1 MLIYSHDGVD
11 EVKYIEGI
19 PVAEETKYLDIGI
32 TSKQNMFREQRKSMM
47 KKAQKMAN
55 MTYGAISKSWNK
67 VMIGKTFW
75 KNIALSWILYGVNVI
90 TLTEKEISQLQV
102 IENGVYRRIL
112 GAPRYAPNFTLRG
125 GN

>member
-1 MLIYSHDGVD
+1 M
-11 EVKYIEGI
+11 
-19 PVAEETKYLDIGI
+19 AEETKYLDIGI

-75 KNIALSWILYGVNVI
+75 KNIALSWILHGPNVI
-90 TLTEKEISQLQV
+90 TLTEKEISQIQV
-102 IENGVYRRIL
+102 IENAVYRRIL
-112 GAPRYAPNFTLRG
+112 GAPIYAPNFTLRG

>member
-1 MLIYSHDGVD
+1 M
-11 EVKYIEGI
+11 
-19 PVAEETKYLDIGI
+19 AEEAKYLDIGI

-55 MTYGAISKSWNK
+55 MTYGMISKSCNK

-75 KNIALSWILYGVNVI
+75 KNIALSGILYGVNVI
-90 TLTEKEISQLQV
+90 TLTEREISQLQV

-112 GAPRYAPNFTLRG
+112 AAPRYTPNITLRG